1 MSWLLEQPDRI
12 LSASEFHYDILE
24 GSYAFND
31 PHILRDPYHERVV
44 HKFLPRRVGAVVPSM
59 WEELSRAIDDTWGT
73 DTETWKEIH
82 VFDNL
87 MTIIPRTVNH
97 ILVGSP
103 LCRNKVYLANM
114 AKFATAV
121 VTASSLYLRFTPKWL
136 KPLVGPLATIP
147 NNRHYR
153 TTAELTLPIIE
164 ERLANHKRKNE
175 DPSFEWG
182 EPNDFISWHIAL
194 AMAEDRQDELTP
206 DRISGR
212 LMPINFAAI
221 HTTAMTTTHLLFDLI
236 SSDPSN
242 HDLDGIRD
250 EAQRILAE
258 EGGHRTKAGLG
269 RCHRADSA
277 IRESMRVLNFM
288 TRGVVRKVMPTEGIE
303 NKIEGWRAPRG
314 AYIGLDVHSVQH
326 DPDVYPR
333 PEMYDAFR
341 FSRPKEE
348 SHETSKDGNSDDAA
362 DILRLKNTGLVT
374 TSDSFLNFGHGR
386 HACPGRFF
394 VALELQMLLAY
405 MVLNYEVKPLAS
417 RPPNKWFGGVNLPPM
432 KASIKVRRR
441 KGTV

>member
-1 MSWLLEQPDRI
+1 M
-12 LSASEFHYDILE
+12 
-24 GSYAFND
+24 
-31 PHILRDPYHERVV
+31 
-44 HKFLPRRVGAVVPSM
+44 GAVVPSM
-59 WEELSRAIDDTWGT
+59 WEELSEAIDETWGT

-164 ERLANHKRKNE
+164 ERLANHKRKKE
-175 DPSFEWG
+175 DPSFEWE

-206 DRISGR
+206 DRISRR
-212 LMPINFAAI
+212 LMPINSAAI

-236 SSDPSN
+236 SSDPLN
-242 HDLDGIRD
+242 HYLDGIRD

-258 EGGHRTKAGLG
+258 EGGHWTKAGLG

-277 IRESMRVLNFM
+277 IRESMRVSNFM
-288 TRGVVRKVMPTEGIE
+288 TRGVVRKVCQQ
-303 NKIEGWRAPRG
+303 R
-314 AYIGLDVHSVQH
+314 
-326 DPDVYPR
+326 
-333 PEMYDAFR
+333 
-341 FSRPKEE
+341 
-348 SHETSKDGNSDDAA
+348 
-362 DILRLKNTGLVT
+362 
-374 TSDSFLNFGHGR
+374 
-386 HACPGRFF
+386 
-394 VALELQMLLAY
+394 
-405 MVLNYEVKPLAS
+405 AS
-417 RPPNKWFGGVNLPPM
+417 RIKSKAGALQGVRISVLMSIAFSMTQMSTRGQKCMMHSGSQDQKRRAMKLAKMAIATMPPTF
-432 KASIKVRRR
+432 RD
-441 KGTV
+441 